1 MTTHKVTPN
10 YLVTHYVHQL
20 LRARIT
26 RASRKTEQSRKSAS
40 AQRMAN
46 RAVERELEMRLL
58 RTQRRWQLEASR
70 ELGSAARSPTKGRPE
85 QSTVAQGAVAAVASA
100 SKWLQSIKGAAAQSI
115 GSVLPHEDDFA
126 KQ

>member
-1 MTTHKVTPN
+1 
-10 YLVTHYVHQL
+10 
-20 LRARIT
+20 
-26 RASRKTEQSRKSAS
+26 
-40 AQRMAN
+40 MAD